1 MQTSGQF
8 PLFDRSRR
16 TSHADTH
23 LMNASIFKAY
33 DIRGLSPGELGAAEA
48 GRIGAAVAKLNRPKT
63 VVVGRDMRATSTEL
77 EQALIEGLN
86 SQGVNVMRIG
96 LCTTPMFN
104 VAVAES
110 NGLYDMGVMVT
121 ASHNPAKYN
130 GLKIAKSDNT
140 SIGQGSGMEELRDLA
155 CSDDPIPESSI
166 RGTVSDDDGLLERYF
181 ETIWSR
187 SKLAGDFSDWRIAI
201 DAGNGM
207 EGLVLP
213 KLGKKLGAN
222 IYDLY
227 WKLDGNFPN
236 HEANPVKVETLKDL
250 QKMVV
255 SKNCAFGVAFDGD
268 GDRVGFVDEKGE
280 AIPGDILTAL
290 FAKAILAEH
299 AGATVLYDLRSSK
312 SVKEAVEEA
321 GGKAVMCKVGH
332 AGIKRQMRETGAA
345 FAGELS
351 KHFYFSEFANC
362 EASDYAMLLMI
373 RLLQS
378 EKKPLSEI
386 WKPLVRYS
394 HSGEIN
400 FTVSDTQKVL
410 ALVEKRYA
418 KDAVE
423 VSHLDGIRIDF
434 GDWWFS
440 LRASNTEPLIR
451 LNLEAG
457 TKEMMEEKVEEL
469 QLCLASLTRA

>member
-1 MQTSGQF
+1 MIG
-8 PLFDRSRR
+8 R
-16 TSHADTH
+16 
-23 LMNASIFKAY
+23 MNPSIFKAY

-48 GRIGAAVAKLNRPKT
+48 GRIGASLAQLHRPKN
-63 VVVGRDMRATSTEL
+63 VVVGRDMRVTSIEL
-77 EQALIEGLN
+77 EESLIDGLN
-86 SQGVNVMRIG
+86 SQGVNVVRVG

-104 VAVAES
+104 FAVAES
-110 NGLYDMGVMVT
+110 NGAFDMGIMVT

-155 CSDDPIPESSI
+155 CSDEPLPQSND
-166 RGTVSDDDGLLERYF
+166 RGTVSDDNGLLERYVDA
-181 ETIWSR
+181 IWSK
-187 SKLAGDFSDWRIAI
+187 SKLDGGLEEWHIAI

-213 KLGKKLGAN
+213 KLQKKLDAHMH
-222 IYDLY
+222 DLY

-236 HEANPVKVETLKDL
+236 HEANPVKVETLEDL
-250 QKMVV
+250 KEEVL
-255 SKNCAFGVAFDGD
+255 SKGCAFGAAFDGD

-290 FAKAILAEH
+290 FAKAILAEKK
-299 AGATVLYDLRSSK
+299 GAKVLYDLRSSK
-312 SVKEAVEEA
+312 SVKEVIEEA
-321 GGKAVMCKVGH
+321 GGSAEMCKVGH
-332 AGIKRQMRETGAA
+332 AGIKRQMRETGAV

-351 KHFYFSEFANC
+351 MHFYFSEFANC
-362 EASDYAMLLMI
+362 EASDYAMLLLI
-373 RLLQS
+373 RLMLA
-378 EKKPLSEI
+378 EGKPLSAI

-400 FTVSDTQKVL
+400 FEVNDTKKAL
-410 ALVEKRYA
+410 SLVEEQFSA
-418 KDAVE
+418 GAID
-423 VSHLDGIRIDF
+423 VSHLDGVRIDL

-451 LNLEAG
+451 LNLEANDEA
-457 TKEMMEEKVEEL
+457 TMKAKVEEVRT
-469 QLCLASLTRA
+469 CLASLIRA